1 MKYPRRPRINVSP
14 AIRRKKT
21 IRFLV
26 ISDLSCCYNTDK
38 SLLKRMIVTKRY
50 TFREKFS
57 WSLYDWANSVFATT
71 VLAGF
76 FPLFFKSYWAGDL
89 DDATST
95 ALLGTA
101 SSVAGL
107 IIVFAAPLLGAM
119 ADLSR
124 KKKLF
129 LSIFALL
136 GIISTS
142 ILFFYFLWILV
153 VEFNDF
159 WLIGYWFFW
168 SKYFL

>member
-1 MKYPRRPRINVSP
+1 
-14 AIRRKKT
+14 
-21 IRFLV
+21 
-26 ISDLSCCYNTDK
+26 
-38 SLLKRMIVTKRY
+38 MIVTKKY

-107 IIVFAAPLLGAM
+107 VIVLIAPLLGAI
-119 ADLSR
+119 ADLSH

-129 LSIFALL
+129 LLIFAFL
-136 GIISTS
+136 GILKVRDEINCLRSVTGAEKDHS
-142 ILFFYFLWILV
+142 SGIFF
-153 VEFNDF
+153 
-159 WLIGYWFFW
+159 
-168 SKYFL
+168 K

>member
-1 MKYPRRPRINVSP
+1 
-14 AIRRKKT
+14 
-21 IRFLV
+21 
-26 ISDLSCCYNTDK
+26 
-38 SLLKRMIVTKRY
+38 MIVTKRY
-50 TFREKFS
+50 TFREKIS

-76 FPLFFKSYWAGDL
+76 FPLFFKSYWAGEL

-101 SSVAGL
+101 SSLAGL
-107 IIVFAAPLLGAM
+107 IIVLIAPLLGAM

-129 LSIFALL
+129 LSIFAFL

-142 ILFFYFLWILV
+142 ILFFISY
-153 VEFNDF
+153 
-159 WLIGYWFFW
+159 GC
-168 SKYFL
+168 